1 MTPMAEHRLPP
12 PPRWLFAI
20 VLAGSCL
27 ACGIYLGL
35 IRAEGAETGY
45 VIRVVVYG
53 IIALFMLWGTLG
65 RRGRGPERAQ

>member
-1 MTPMAEHRLPP
+1 MAERRLPP

-20 VLAGSCL
+20 VMVGSFL

-45 VIRVVVYG
+45 VVKVAVYAVIG
-53 IIALFMLWGTLG
+53 LFMLWGTLG
-65 RRGRGPERAQ
+65 KR